1 MQRPSV
7 PHPENRNEPMGF
19 LLFNLYLLVI
29 CTICLVLSIVTLVVC
44 YPFDRRRHAVHEL
57 SRLLVRLF
65 FAVPTRWTR
74 RIEGLEKIDRSKS
87 YVIGLNH
94 NSMLD
99 IPALY
104 FVPLDFRWVSKRE
117 VWKIPFFGQMLYLH
131 GDILID
137 RRRGAQ
143 AMAQLME
150 EGGKWL
156 GRGVSVAI
164 FPEGTRSADGT
175 IRRFKSGAFQLAR
188 EAGVELLPV
197 VLDGTRTI
205 VRPGS
210 FLWNWRNRLTLRILD
225 PVPVEEVRSTDP
237 HELSE
242 RTRERMIA
250 ALAESKN

>member
-1 MQRPSV
+1 MR
-7 PHPENRNEPMGF
+7 F

-29 CTICLVLSIVTLVVC
+29 CTLCLLLTIVTLVVC
-44 YPFDRRRHAVHEL
+44 WPFDRRRHAVHEL

-65 FAVPTRWTR
+65 FAVPPRWTR
-74 RIEGLEKIDRSKS
+74 RIEGLEKADRKKS
-87 YVIGLNH
+87 YVIVLNH

-137 RRRGAQ
+137 RGRGQQ
-143 AMAQLME
+143 AMAQLLA
-150 EGGKWL
+150 EGSEWL

-164 FPEGTRSADGT
+164 FPEGTRSKDGT
-175 IRRFKSGAFQLAR
+175 MRRFKSGAFQLAH

-197 VLDGTRTI
+197 VLGGTRSF

-210 FLWNWRNRLTLRILD
+210 LLWNWRNRLTLRILD
-225 PVPVEEVRSTDP
+225 PVPAEEVRTTDP
-237 HELSE
+237 HVLME
-242 RTRERMIA
+242 RTQARMAA
-250 ALAESKN
+250 ALAEIE

>member
-1 MQRPSV
+1 MR
-7 PHPENRNEPMGF
+7 F

-29 CTICLVLSIVTLVVC
+29 CTLCLLLTIVTLVVC
-44 YPFDRRRHAVHEL
+44 WPFDRRRHAVHEL

-65 FAVPTRWTR
+65 FAVPPRWTR
-74 RIEGLEKIDRSKS
+74 RIEGLEKSDRKKS
-87 YVIGLNH
+87 YVIVLNH

-137 RRRGAQ
+137 RGRGQQ
-143 AMAQLME
+143 AMAQLLA
-150 EGGKWL
+150 EGSEWL

-164 FPEGTRSADGT
+164 FPEGTRSKDGT
-175 IRRFKSGAFQLAR
+175 MRRFKSGAFQLAH

-197 VLDGTRTI
+197 VLGGTRSF
-205 VRPGS
+205 VRSGS
-210 FLWNWRNRLTLRILD
+210 LLWNWRNRLTLRILD
-225 PVPVEEVRSTDP
+225 PVPAEEVRTTDP
-237 HELSE
+237 HVLME
-242 RTRERMIA
+242 RTQARMAA
-250 ALAESKN
+250 ALAEIER

>member
-1 MQRPSV
+1 MR
-7 PHPENRNEPMGF
+7 F

-29 CTICLVLSIVTLVVC
+29 CTLCLLLTVLTLVVC
-44 YPFDRRRHAVHEL
+44 WPFDRRRHAVHEL

-65 FAVPTRWTR
+65 FAVPPRWTR

-87 YVIGLNH
+87 YVIVLNH

-137 RRRGAQ
+137 RGRGQQ
-143 AMAQLME
+143 AMAQLLA
-150 EGGKWL
+150 EGSEWL

-164 FPEGTRSADGT
+164 FPEGTRSKDGT
-175 IRRFKSGAFQLAR
+175 MRRFKSGAFQLAH

-197 VLDGTRTI
+197 VLGGTRSF
-205 VRPGS
+205 VRPGGL
-210 FLWNWRNRLTLRILD
+210 LWNWRNRLTLRILD
-225 PVPVEEVRSTDP
+225 PVPAEEVRTADP
-237 HELSE
+237 HELME
-242 RTRERMIA
+242 RTQARMAEVLSGIER
-250 ALAESKN
+250 